1 MTDQN
6 GTLGNEQGQVQGTG
20 ANGPWA
26 EDLNSR
32 FEDEAQRQAVD
43 AFLREKVQPYVT
55 QLEQESR
62 PALELYKDLR
72 ANPAATYVEITEDLF
87 GEDEAKAIS
96 AYLESRY
103 NDEQQ
108 PVVPD
113 NQGAQPNT
121 NQGVTD
127 PRIQEMLSDWEERRN
142 EQLYEAELRRLES
155 AEKAQAQIEGR
166 EPLPIKDH
174 LFRPFVVAEDG
185 DMDRAMQGY
194 KAFVNTARA
203 ELFTDAGSVD
213 TPPPT
218 LGSGNSSGAT
228 PPPVTKNYNGD
239 YGAAIE
245 EWANE
250 QLSSGSS
257 PVPAP
262 PTRG

>member
-127 PRIQEMLSDWEERRN
+127 PRIQEMLSDWEERRSMRPSFGV
-142 EQLYEAELRRLES
+142 LSPLKRR
-155 AEKAQAQIEGR
+155 
-166 EPLPIKDH
+166 
-174 LFRPFVVAEDG
+174 RP
-185 DMDRAMQGY
+185 RS
-194 KAFVNTARA
+194 R
-203 ELFTDAGSVD
+203 
-213 TPPPT
+213 
-218 LGSGNSSGAT
+218 GASRCRSRT
-228 PPPVTKNYNGD
+228 ICSDP
-239 YGAAIE
+239 
-245 EWANE
+245 
-250 QLSSGSS
+250 LSSPRTVTWTERCRATKPS
-257 PVPAP
+257 
-262 PTRG
+262 